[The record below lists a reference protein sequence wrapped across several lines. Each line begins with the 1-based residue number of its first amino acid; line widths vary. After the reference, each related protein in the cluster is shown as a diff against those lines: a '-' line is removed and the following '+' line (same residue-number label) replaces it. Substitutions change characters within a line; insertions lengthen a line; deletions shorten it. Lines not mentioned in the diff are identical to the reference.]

1 MNRKIQMR
9 YFTST
14 SEFFTMFGD
23 VFKNMS
29 GLIRIPK
36 TEKISPEFSERIM
49 LAVTAVNQCAYC
61 SFLHTRT
68 ALEKGVDSDQ
78 IKKILEGEIGSFS
91 EEEMPAVLFGQHF
104 ADTKGQVSNSAR
116 DEFISAY
123 GRHKAKHIE
132 SYITAV
138 CFGNL
143 CSNTVYARETGLLN
157 AEQKK
162 KSLFVYLLSK
172 PIAVGIKRS
181 GAFSHSSGLKP

>member
-1 MNRKIQMR
+1 MNQKIQMR
-9 YFTST
+9 YLTSAH
-14 SEFFTMFGD
+14 EFFTMFGN
-23 VFKNMS
+23 VLKNMS
-29 GLIRIPK
+29 GISRIPK
-36 TEKISPEFSERIM
+36 GERISPEFSEKIM

-91 EEEMPAVLFGQHF
+91 EEEMPAVLYGQHF
-104 ADTKGQVSNSAR
+104 ADTKGRVSNSAR

-132 SYITAV
+132 SYISAV

-143 CSNTVYARETGLLN
+143 CSNTVYARENGLLS
-157 AEQKK
+157 AAQKK

-172 PIAVGIKRS
+172 PIASGIKRG
-181 GAFSHSSGLKP
+181 GAISHSSG